1 VFMRGQ
7 QVMLYEFASK
17 KSRALTEGNKLRAV
31 AFHPRGDEIWFI
43 SGKSIQAVNITDGK
57 TRTVLNDLDAYEL
70 DIARDGSFFAATV
83 KRLIGYRVEVFALP
97 SGKNIEIGR
106 GCSASISPDMRYV
119 TVNTGDHTQLSL
131 RNRANG
137 REWKPII
144 APPGLKLDNQT
155 WSNNQEWIV
164 SITEGEKQYVMAH
177 RVSDGKTWR
186 ITPDSDCD
194 RPDLFIP

>member
-1 VFMRGQ
+1 MRGND
-7 QVMLYEFASK
+7 VMLYEFDGK
-17 KSRALTEGNKLRAV
+17 KTRRLTGGDKLRAV
-31 AFHPRGDEIWFI
+31 AFHPGGEEVWFI
-43 SGKSIQAVNITDGK
+43 SGTSVRAVNIADGK
-57 TRTVLNDLDAYEL
+57 ARAILDSLDAREL
-70 DIARDGSFFAATV
+70 EIARDGSFFAATV